1 MEKKV
6 IKPKPTPKPIQKS
19 FGSKKQPPE
28 VKIGEHN
35 FFGSISTKRDRKKF
49 INGFTY
55 GVLTCLFIAII
66 IFKLLN

>member
-1 MEKKV
+1 MEEEV
-6 IKPKPTPKPIQKS
+6 IKLKPTPKPIQKS
-19 FGSKKQPPE
+19 LGSKKQPPE
-28 VKIGEHN
+28 VQLGEHN
-35 FFGSISTKRDRKKF
+35 FFGSISTKRDKEKF